1 MAINCGAIPE
11 GLLENELFGH
21 VKGAYTGADQARV
34 GLLQQ
39 ADGGTL
45 FLDEIAELPPALQ
58 VKFLRVLEERAFSP
72 LGAGKPIT
80 VTFRLITATNQ
91 NLSQAVSEHRFR
103 EDLYYRIHVIPIVL
117 PPLRERV
124 EDIPLL
130 AHHFL
135 QRFSQELHK
144 DVQDF
149 APEALQRLT
158 LYAWPGNVRELANV
172 VERAVVLASHSTIPS
187 DLLLLGSKEIQPQH
201 QGLGSLKEAREDF
214 ERTYLMQV
222 LTVTKGNVSQ
232 AAALARKDRTD
243 FYKLLRKHAL
253 DAGAFRDARASV

>member
-1 MAINCGAIPE
+1 
-11 GLLENELFGH
+11 
-21 VKGAYTGADQARV
+21 
-34 GLLQQ
+34 
-39 ADGGTL
+39 
-45 FLDEIAELPPALQ
+45 LPPALQ

-124 EDIPLL
+124 EDIPPL
-130 AHHFL
+130 AQHFL
-135 QRFSQELHK
+135 QRFSQELRK
-144 DVQDF
+144 DVQTF
-149 APEALQRLT
+149 APEALQQLM